1 MNDTLS
7 LNDSRKGNRPPSH
20 MTDVTRTR
28 TSYLRSYLL
37 LGLFYPPKEF
47 NTMDFSVDPV
57 QSVPREFLAVI
68 LAGFGN
74 E

>member
-1 MNDTLS
+1 MEASQFRDRSVTEYHTVPMAVA
-7 LNDSRKGNRPPSH
+7 SRKGNRSL
-20 MTDVTRTR
+20 TRVF
-28 TSYLRSYLL
+28 SYYDL
-37 LGLFYPPKEF
+37 EA
-47 NTMDFSVDPV
+47 MDFSVDPV